1 MKQETIKVL
10 LIEDDEDDYLL
21 TSDLLGEVKDV
32 RYDIHWV
39 SRYDDALATLRGGD
53 YDVCLI
59 DYRLGPGNGIDLMRE
74 ALGSGCPVPMI
85 LLTGQG
91 GKDIDN
97 EATEAGAADYLVKG
111 TVEAHV
117 LERAIRYAIA
127 NGRMIRQMRES
138 ETRFRSLVE
147 SAKDAIVLTDFEGK
161 IISWNDSAEIIFGYS
176 RDEASRLS
184 LSDLFPSGTSDD
196 SGQTAIRPFIVTEL
210 LQSKSKTIELKG
222 IKSDGEEFPL
232 EISLS
237 SWQTIDGLFYSG
249 IIRDITDRKSL
260 EEQLTHQAL
269 HDPLTKLANRVLFRD
284 RVAHALA
291 KIARS
296 KTSIAVLF
304 LDLDNFKTVNDSL
317 GHARGDMLLV
327 SVAER
332 LRTCLR
338 STDTPARLGGD
349 EFAVLIENARHPE
362 DAVFVVERITEALRD
377 PFTIDGKE
385 VFVETSIGI
394 AASVTG
400 AENPEELLRNADVA
414 MYKAK
419 SQGKGRYVFF
429 ENEMRVALM
438 ERIELEDDLR
448 TAIENQELELNYQP
462 IVELETNRVTGM
474 EALIRWN
481 HPKHGLILPDKFI
494 PIAEDANLIV
504 PIGIWVLEEA
514 CRQASCWINQYG
526 GEWDLS
532 ITVNLS
538 IRQFQQSNLFK
549 LVAETLARTALPPE
563 YLILEITETLM
574 IQNTEAMIEK
584 LQRLKDLGIR
594 LAIDDFGTGYSSLS
608 YLHRFPVDILKIDK
622 SFIEKVCQG
631 KEGTAVARA
640 IIMMGESLNLR
651 VIAEGVENAEQASAL
666 KRLGCESGQGY
677 HFSRPLDRDAMT
689 EFLANAETYSR
700 AVWLPQ
706 NVDQLPDSTALNV

>member
-184 LSDLFPSGTSDD
+184 LSDLFPSGSSDD

>member
-504 PIGIWVLEEA
+504 P
-514 CRQASCWINQYG
+514 
-526 GEWDLS
+526 
-532 ITVNLS
+532 
-538 IRQFQQSNLFK
+538 
-549 LVAETLARTALPPE
+549 
-563 YLILEITETLM
+563 
-574 IQNTEAMIEK
+574 
-584 LQRLKDLGIR
+584 
-594 LAIDDFGTGYSSLS
+594 
-608 YLHRFPVDILKIDK
+608 
-622 SFIEKVCQG
+622 
-631 KEGTAVARA
+631 
-640 IIMMGESLNLR
+640 
-651 VIAEGVENAEQASAL
+651 
-666 KRLGCESGQGY
+666 
-677 HFSRPLDRDAMT
+677 
-689 EFLANAETYSR
+689 
-700 AVWLPQ
+700 
-706 NVDQLPDSTALNV
+706 

>member
-1 MKQETIKVL
+1 MRQESIKVL

-39 SRYDDALATLRGGD
+39 SRYDDALATLRGGN

-59 DYRLGPGNGIDLMRE
+59 DYRLGLGNGIELMRE
-74 ALGSGCPVPMI
+74 ALATGCPVPMI

-117 LERAIRYAIA
+117 LERAIRYSIA

-176 RDEASRLS
+176 RDEASQLS
-184 LSDLFPSGTSDD
+184 LSDLFPSGSSDD
-196 SGQTAIRPFIVTEL
+196 PSQTAIRPFIVTEL

-291 KIARS
+291 KIARN
-296 KTSIAVLF
+296 KTAIAVLF

-349 EFAVLIENARHPE
+349 EFAVLIENARHPD
-362 DAVFVVERITEALRD
+362 DAVYVVERITEALRD

-400 AENPEELLRNADVA
+400 TENPEELLRNADVA
-414 MYKAK
+414 MYKA
-419 SQGKGRYVFF
+419 
-429 ENEMRVALM
+429 
-438 ERIELEDDLR
+438 
-448 TAIENQELELNYQP
+448 
-462 IVELETNRVTGM
+462 
-474 EALIRWN
+474 
-481 HPKHGLILPDKFI
+481 
-494 PIAEDANLIV
+494 
-504 PIGIWVLEEA
+504 
-514 CRQASCWINQYG
+514 
-526 GEWDLS
+526 
-532 ITVNLS
+532 
-538 IRQFQQSNLFK
+538 
-549 LVAETLARTALPPE
+549 
-563 YLILEITETLM
+563 
-574 IQNTEAMIEK
+574 
-584 LQRLKDLGIR
+584 
-594 LAIDDFGTGYSSLS
+594 
-608 YLHRFPVDILKIDK
+608 
-622 SFIEKVCQG
+622 
-631 KEGTAVARA
+631 
-640 IIMMGESLNLR
+640 
-651 VIAEGVENAEQASAL
+651 
-666 KRLGCESGQGY
+666 
-677 HFSRPLDRDAMT
+677 
-689 EFLANAETYSR
+689 
-700 AVWLPQ
+700 
-706 NVDQLPDSTALNV
+706 